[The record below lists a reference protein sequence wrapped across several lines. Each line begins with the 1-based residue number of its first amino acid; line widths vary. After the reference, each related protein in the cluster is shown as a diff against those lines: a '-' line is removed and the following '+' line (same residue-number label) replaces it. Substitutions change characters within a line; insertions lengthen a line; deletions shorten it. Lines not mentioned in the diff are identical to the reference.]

1 MTCPNCKCYVLNSW
15 KRCEYCG
22 AFLDTGKTKTVSIS
36 AYYNENQN
44 LNRKRLQQQ
53 QNYYNRNTQNNDA
66 QYIYR
71 SADRYNHYSDE
82 NFISDESYEYQP
94 SSNTVCA
101 ILLTIIVLVLFILV
115 FIII

>member
-53 QNYYNRNTQNNDA
+53 NYYNRNTQ
-66 QYIYR
+66 IMTL
-71 SADRYNHYSDE
+71 
-82 NFISDESYEYQP
+82 
-94 SSNTVCA
+94 NTY
-101 ILLTIIVLVLFILV
+101 TEVLAG
-115 FIII
+115 IIIILMKIPFPMSLMNINRQVILYTQYFLQL

>member
-44 LNRKRLQQQ
+44 LNRKRLQQ